1 MINLEQ
7 IANDVTDKGVVDP
20 CIWGLQGAKTISQNG
35 SAQGEG
41 PERYRMETNNQGNL
55 FCMRANASIKIDQL

>member
-1 MINLEQ
+1 VINLEQ

-55 FCMRANASIKIDQL
+55 FRMRANASIKIDQL